1 VGILGIPRELF
12 AIRPWP
18 AVGLGPRPELAGVA
32 RLAGRVLSAA
42 VAAARG
48 EGAPAHRALAS
59 HLGPRAADWPVA
71 TASWPAFDQVN
82 VQAGLDAWLAGPGL
96 RHELLGL
103 TGVRGPLDLAGLTSG
118 EPPRWP
124 ASLPGV
130 GSVTTV
136 ARPAGPGGISRACVI
151 CGVYLVTRPGGQRY
165 AVLLRGPSDDDP
177 HGCVRVQVTAADQA
191 SAGQVLDQIR
201 ALAVRHNVYRGQ
213 VISFGAD
220 GRGLAGAGAAGFLD
234 RPQLDRATVILPP
247 DLLEGIERQVLGI
260 ARHRDELSASG
271 QHLKRGVLLHG
282 PPGTGKTHTVRYLIG
297 RLPDVTAIV
306 ISGAALRF
314 VGEACAIA
322 ATLQPSIVVVE
333 DIELAA
339 GPPGPHAPADPLL
352 LQLLGE
358 MEGLS
363 DDADV
368 TFLLTT
374 SRADLLQ
381 EALAARP
388 GQVSHTA
395 RLPLPDAVARRRLLR
410 LYQGQLRISR
420 AAAFEVVART
430 EGVNASFIRE
440 LLRRAAV
447 HAADSRAARA
457 ALLAPAN
464 GSAAGR
470 ANGSAAN
477 GSAAGRANGS
487 ASGQPGGP
495 APDPAPPLRVGAR
508 QLNLALDELLDTR
521 HDLTR
526 VLLGSRPIRGADAV
540 IRPVLP
546 HLRPSRLP
554 GVAADVGVPQ
564 EQYLVRL
571 I

>member
-1 VGILGIPRELF
+1 
-12 AIRPWP
+12 
-18 AVGLGPRPELAGVA
+18 VGLGPRPELADVA
-32 RLAGRVLSAA
+32 RLAGRVLSLA

-48 EGAPAHRALAS
+48 DDDPVRRALAA
-59 HLGPRAADWPVA
+59 HLGAAAAGWPVV

-103 TGVRGPLDLAGLTSG
+103 TGVRRGPLDLADLTTG
-118 EPPRWP
+118 ELPGWP
-124 ASLPGV
+124 ASVPGI

-136 ARPAGPGGISRACVI
+136 ARPARPGGITVPGIGSVTTAARPAGPGGITRACVI
-151 CGVYLVTRPGGQRY
+151 CGVYLVTGPGGQRY

-177 HGCVRVQVTAADQA
+177 HEAVRVQVTATDQA
-191 SAGQVLDQIR
+191 TAGQILDQIR
-201 ALAVRHNVYRGQ
+201 ALAIRHNVYRGQ
-213 VISFGAD
+213 VISFDAD
-220 GRGLAGAGAAGFLD
+220 AQGLASGSAAGFLD
-234 RPQLDRATVILPP
+234 RPRLDRATVILPP
-247 DLLEGIERQVLGI
+247 DLLDGIERQVLGI
-260 ARHRDELSASG
+260 ARHCGELSASG

-297 RLPDVTAIV
+297 QLPGVTAIV

-314 VGEACAIA
+314 IGEACAIA
-322 ATLQPSIVVVE
+322 RALQPSIVVVE

-339 GPPGPHAPADPLL
+339 GPPGPHAPLDPLV

-363 DDADV
+363 DDANV

-374 SRADLLQ
+374 SRADRLE

-388 GQVSHTA
+388 GQVNHTA
-395 RLPLPDAVARRRLLR
+395 RLPLPDAMARLRLLR
-410 LYQGQLRISR
+410 LYQGGLRISR

-447 HAADSRAARA
+447 YAADGRAARA
-457 ALLAPAN
+457 AVLAPAN
-464 GSAAGR
+464 GSAGPR
-470 ANGSAAN
+470 VNGSAPDR
-477 GSAAGRANGS
+477 AA
-487 ASGQPGGP
+487 
-495 APDPAPPLRVGAR
+495 PLRVSAR
-508 QLNLALDELLDTR
+508 HLNLALDELLDTR

-554 GVAADVGVPQ
+554 RVLLTA
-564 EQYLVRL
+564 RSC
-571 I
+571 

>member
-1 VGILGIPRELF
+1 VR
-12 AIRPWP
+12 
-18 AVGLGPRPELAGVA
+18 LGPRPELADVA
-32 RLAGRVLSAA
+32 RLAGRVLSLA

-48 EGAPAHRALAS
+48 DDDPVRRALAS
-59 HLGPRAADWPVA
+59 HLGAAAAGWPVV

-103 TGVRGPLDLAGLTSG
+103 TGVRRGPLDLADLTAG
-118 EPPRWP
+118 ELPGWP
-124 ASLPGV
+124 ASVPGL
-130 GSVTTV
+130 GSVTTA
-136 ARPAGPGGISRACVI
+136 ARPAGPGGITRACVI
-151 CGVYLVTRPGGQRY
+151 CGVYLVAGPGGQRY
-165 AVLLRGPSDDDP
+165 AVLLRGPSGDDP
-177 HGCVRVQVTAADQA
+177 HGCVRVQVTAADQVT
-191 SAGQVLDQIR
+191 AGQILDQIR

-213 VISFGAD
+213 VISFYAD
-220 GRGLAGAGAAGFLD
+220 APGPASASVAGFGD
-234 RPQLDRATVILPP
+234 RPRLDRATVILPP
-247 DLLEGIERQVLGI
+247 DLLDGIERQVLGI
-260 ARHRDELSASG
+260 ARHCDELRASG

-297 RLPDVTAIV
+297 QLPDVTAIV

-314 VGEACAIA
+314 IGEACAIA

-339 GPPGPHAPADPLL
+339 EPRGTHAPLDPLL
-352 LQLLGE
+352 LALLGE

-363 DDADV
+363 DDANV

-374 SRADLLQ
+374 NRADLLE

-388 GQVSHTA
+388 GQVNHTA
-395 RLPLPDAVARRRLLR
+395 RLPLPDAIARRRLLR
-410 LYQGQLRISR
+410 LYQGRLRISR

-447 HAADSRAARA
+447 YAADGRAARTA
-457 ALLAPAN
+457 VLAPAN
-464 GSAAGR
+464 GSAISQ
-470 ANGSAAN
+470 ANGSVL
-477 GSAAGRANGS
+477 
-487 ASGQPGGP
+487 
-495 APDPAPPLRVGAR
+495 DPAAPLRVSAR
-508 QLNLALDELLDTR
+508 HLNLALDELLDTR

-526 VLLGSRPIRGADAV
+526 VLLGSRPVSGADAV

-554 GVAADVGVPQ
+554 RVP
-564 EQYLVRL
+564 LTGGC
-571 I
+571 